1 MARTRKTVYSR
12 RYRQP
17 SLVNDLLFRFKN
29 LTPLTKMEFPVSTSR
44 RNVIIR
50 LVSTILGDIAV
61 GIAMASAATWII
73 ESAALGLFLSF
84 LIWLLAAIGALALSQ
99 YVVHPAAKALLSD
112 QKLGLAVDALSGFAD
127 RITAFTRT
135 ALQAA

>member
-12 RYRQP
+12 RYCNP
-17 SLVNDLLFRFKN
+17 PLLNDLLFRFKSLN
-29 LTPLTKMEFPVSTSR
+29 PLTKLEFPMSTSR

-50 LVSTILGDIAV
+50 MVSTILGDIAV
-61 GIAMASAATWII
+61 GIAMASVATWII

-84 LIWLLAAIGALALSQ
+84 LIWLLAAIAALALSQ
-99 YVVHPAAKALLSD
+99 FLVHPTAKVLLSD
-112 QKLGLAVDALSGFAD
+112 QKLDLAVDAISGLAD

-135 ALQAA
+135 VVQTA